1 MNDGACISIKKVCIM
16 KIRSC
21 LWLSVLLSFAAFTIT
36 TTPSCQPTGEG
47 KTDTAKTTEKISA
60 DPLPSWND
68 GPLKQSIVDYITKVT
83 KQGSPDFIPEEA
95 RIATFDNDGTLWA
108 EQPLVQELFAFYMA
122 GKMIEKNPALAK
134 KQPFKAIA
142 EKDKT
147 YLQKNGE
154 KALLEIVINTQAGM
168 GEDDYEAAAKNF
180 FATAHYPKPDV
191 PIKNIT
197 YQPQLELLKYLRA
210 NGFKTF
216 ICSGGDVDFMRV
228 VSREYYGIPKEQ
240 VIGTMFQY
248 EFIDSNRSNYRKQ
261 ALWHF
266 NDQKKKPVG
275 IQMVI
280 GQRPVFACGNERSG
294 GDIAMLEYCQRN
306 KYLSFQM
313 IINHDDSVREFF
325 YQEKDSASLK
335 AAMKNNWHVANM
347 KHDWKTVFSK

>member
-1 MNDGACISIKKVCIM
+1 MKIKVC
-16 KIRSC
+16 
-21 LWLSVLLSFAAFTIT
+21 LWAGALLSSAMFAAT
-36 TTPSCQPTGEG
+36 TQSCQPVGPG
-47 KTDTAKTTEKISA
+47 KTDSTKTTATITS

-68 GPLKQSIVDYITKVT
+68 GALKQSIIDYVTKVT
-83 KQGSPDFIPEEA
+83 KEGSPNFIPADA

-108 EQPLVQELFAFYMA
+108 EQPLVQELFAYYTA

-147 YLQKNGE
+147 YFEKNGE
-154 KALLEIVINTQAGM
+154 KALLEVVVSTQAGM
-168 GEDDYEAAAKNF
+168 SEDDYEAGAKAF
-180 FATAHYPKPDV
+180 FAAAHYPKPNV
-191 PIKNIT
+191 SIKNIT
-197 YQPQLELLKYLRA
+197 YQPQTELLKYLRT

-228 VSREYYGIPKEQ
+228 ISQDYYGIPKEQ

-248 EFIDSNRSNYRKQ
+248 EFIDSNRTNFRKQ

-275 IQMVI
+275 IQMAI

-294 GDIAMLEYCQRN
+294 GDIAMLEYCQSN

-313 IINHDDSVREFF
+313 IVNHDDSVREFF
-325 YQEKDSASLK
+325 YQEKDTASLK
-335 AAMKNNWHVANM
+335 AAAKNNWHVASM
-347 KHDWKTVFSK
+347 KNDWKTIFVK